1 MLVDSLSTELSAK
14 LLKPNHKKTN
24 NPAKTCAKG
33 LNRRFSRKDIQMINK
48 HMRKYSIS
56 LIIRK
61 MKIKTT
67 IRYYL
72 ASISMDTTKETETNK
87 Y

>member
-1 MLVDSLSTELSAK
+1 
-14 LLKPNHKKTN
+14 
-24 NPAKTCAKG
+24 
-33 LNRRFSRKDIQMINK
+33 MINK